1 MGVGSGWCLNMSSSN
16 YILFTII
23 GSGIA
28 MWLSKVLPFLLL
40 KKFNLPKF
48 IAEYLSFVPV
58 VIMSSLWF
66 SELFVQK
73 LGSFPSINWEN
84 FGASLPSLLAAIISK
99 NLLITV
105 IVGIISMAIIRLI

>member
-1 MGVGSGWCLNMSSSN
+1 MSSSN

-66 SELFVQK
+66 IELFVQK
-73 LGSFPSINWEN
+73 LGSLPRINWSN
-84 FGASLPSLLAAIISK
+84 FWASLPSLLAAIISK

>member
-1 MGVGSGWCLNMSSSN
+1 MAFQSFA
-16 YILFTII
+16 IF
-23 GSGIA
+23 
-28 MWLSKVLPFLLL
+28 LL
-40 KKFNLPKF
+40 KKFNLPKL

-73 LGSFPSINWEN
+73 LGSLPSINWEN

>member
-1 MGVGSGWCLNMSSSN
+1 
-16 YILFTII
+16 
-23 GSGIA
+23 

-40 KKFNLPKF
+40 KKFNLPKL

-73 LGSFPSINWEN
+73 LESLPSINWSN
-84 FGASLPSLLAAIISK
+84 FWASLPGLLAAIISK